1 MEKYLNEG
9 VLGLII
15 AVVAFP
21 YFIYT
26 GLTREKITSDQ
37 DLVEIRA
44 PYLRHS
50 FMDNEGFKNF
60 THQYYI
66 WTENQKLAF
75 QVKADYLGIF
85 NKTDFAK
92 TIVQG
97 DTLIFTVPK
106 GQLKKSDADDHYF
119 VTSIES
125 DGTIYLDKD
134 EVLKIE
140 RKSAS
145 SNADYYIG
153 TMYLVVGLFVY
164 FRWRL
169 RQAKTTANKMH
180 NQWRGS
186 M

>member
-1 MEKYLNEG
+1 MKKYLNEG

-15 AVVAFP
+15 AVVALP

-26 GLTREKITSDQ
+26 GLTREKITSDG
-37 DLVEIRA
+37 DLVEIRT

-50 FMDNEGFKNF
+50 FVDNEGFKNF

-66 WTENQKLAF
+66 WTENQKLSF

-85 NKTDFAK
+85 KKVDFTK
-92 TIVQG
+92 EIVQG
-97 DTLIFTVPK
+97 DTIIFTVPK
-106 GQLKKSDADDHYF
+106 GQLKKSGTDDHYF

-125 DGTIYLDKD
+125 NGTTYLDKD

-140 RKSAS
+140 RESAA

-153 TMYLVVGLFVY
+153 TMYFVVGLFLF

-169 RQAKTTANKMH
+169 RQAKTTANKKFM
-180 NQWRGS
+180 QWLGD

>member
-1 MEKYLNEG
+1 MKKYLNEG

-26 GLTREKITSDQ
+26 GLTREKITSDR
-37 DLVEIRA
+37 DLVEIRT

-50 FMDNEGFKNF
+50 FVDNEGFKNF

-66 WTENQKLAF
+66 WTENQKLSF
-75 QVKADYLGIF
+75 QVKADYLRIF
-85 NKTDFAK
+85 KKADFTKTV
-92 TIVQG
+92 VQG
-97 DTLIFTVPK
+97 DTIKFTVPK
-106 GQLKKSDADDHYF
+106 GQLKKSGTDDHYF

-125 DGTIYLDKD
+125 KGTIYLDKN
-134 EVLKIE
+134 EVLEIE
-140 RKSAS
+140 RKLAAS
-145 SNADYYIG
+145 NSDYYFG
-153 TMYLVVGLFVY
+153 LMYLVVGLFVY

-169 RQAKTTANKMH
+169 KQAKTTANTVH

-186 M
+186 V